1 MAQRWAHHTTARAI
15 RPVLTVLDRRIERL
29 VRNRA
34 RQVLSE
40 STEVLDLRTEVL
52 QLRTE
57 LERMRSQVRTPGY
70 AVDLLLGAQ
79 GRRSTRLISEE
90 KLRDLAAQVA
100 KASKAPDA
108 YGRVVQAY
116 RTLFELELRGVD
128 RLAGAAPNI
137 LGKLATAPLL
147 NPPNGEILEIGTH
160 FGLFSGGMARQV
172 SRIGLQ
178 YQLTIIDPLAD
189 VEPGGNPVTETVV
202 RENLSLAGVSPNRMR
217 LVKGFSEDPKIQ
229 AQVSDRKYG
238 VIVID
243 GDHSARGVANDLRFA
258 EKVAAPGAVVV
269 LDDYGDRNWPGVQE
283 ATDSHLTGG
292 TRFELVGVVAT
303 AAFLRAQPLAPSG
316 RKPSAITLPA
326 ARSADLTEPERPKQ
340 KR

>member
-1 MAQRWAHHTTARAI
+1 MAQRWAHHTTARAL
-15 RPVLTVLDRRIERL
+15 RPVFTVLDRRIERL

-40 STEVLDLRTEVL
+40 STDVLDLRTEVL

-57 LERMRSQVRTPGY
+57 LEKMRSQVRTPGY
-70 AVDLLLGAQ
+70 AVDLLLGSQ

-90 KLRDLAAQVA
+90 RLRALAAQVA
-100 KASKAPDA
+100 KVSKAPDA

-137 LGKLATAPLL
+137 LGKLATTALL
-147 NPPNGEILEIGTH
+147 APPNGEILEIGTH
-160 FGLFSGGMARQV
+160 FGLFSGGMVRQI
-172 SRIGLQ
+172 SRIGLH
-178 YQLTIIDPLAD
+178 YQLTIIDPLTD
-189 VEPGGNPVTETVV
+189 VEGTGGAAVTETVV
-202 RENLSLAGVSPNRMR
+202 RENLSLSGVDPNRMR

-229 AQVSDRKYG
+229 KKVSDRKYG

-243 GDHSARGVANDLRFA
+243 GDHTARGVANDLRFA

-269 LDDYGDRNWPGVQE
+269 LDDYGDRNWPGVQD
-283 ATDSHLTGG
+283 AADSYLTGE

-303 AAFLRAQPLAPSG
+303 SAFLRARPVPSAT
-316 RKPSAITLPA
+316 RKPAVINLPE
-326 ARSADLTEPERPKQ
+326 ARTASSTELGQRQ
-340 KR
+340 R